1 MYFLFADCYLSWEW
15 CEKEQLLIIC
25 LCVPECDSSISK
37 SCSRYE
43 EGTCRPACNAEE
55 RLVDAKCP
63 GAACQC
69 CARPCTPRQSCVD
82 AGGVCIEDQ
91 KDCKDGILDS
101 DGCDG
106 YKCMCCKPL
115 SKEEC
120 PYPLCHKFVLVVT
133 VVVL

>member
-1 MYFLFADCYLSWEW
+1 M
-15 CEKEQLLIIC
+15 
-25 LCVPECDSSISK
+25 
-37 SCSRYE
+37 
-43 EGTCRPACNAEE
+43 
-55 RLVDAKCP
+55 DAKCP
-63 GAACQC
+63 GGSCQC

-115 SKEEC
+115 SKEEW
-120 PYPLCHKFVLVVT
+120 PEPLCHKFVLRCYHT
-133 VVVL
+133 GIISDFIAIDNRLIDFR